1 MHERARET
9 LSGLEDQAREWAD
22 RVVQR
27 DTTGMLDV
35 QGTVETLQTLQ
46 GRPVFLYREDFDI
59 KGSAYVMDLAR
70 LGLIILVDDNIEG
83 DELARAFGHE
93 LGHIFWHSEVE
104 AISATHNREDRNP
117 AVESFC
123 DWFGNYV
130 AYAAGHDK
138 DAS

>member
-1 MHERARET
+1 MMHKRARET
-9 LSGLEDQAREWAD
+9 LAGLDDQAREWAD

-27 DTTGMLDV
+27 DTTGMLDA
-35 QGTVETLQTLQ
+35 QGTIETLQALQ
-46 GRPVFLYREDFDI
+46 GRPVFLHREDFDT
-59 KGSAYVMDLAR
+59 KGSAYVMDRAQ

-83 DELARAFGHE
+83 GELARTFGYE
-93 LGHIFWHSEVE
+93 LG
-104 AISATHNREDRNP
+104 
-117 AVESFC
+117 VESFC